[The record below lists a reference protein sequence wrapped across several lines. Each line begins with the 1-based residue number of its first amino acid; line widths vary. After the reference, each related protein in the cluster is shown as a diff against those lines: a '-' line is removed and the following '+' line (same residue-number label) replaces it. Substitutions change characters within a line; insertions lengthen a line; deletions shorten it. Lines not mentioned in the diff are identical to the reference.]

1 MSASNWTTDF
11 LNQLNS
17 AEFFIVPAR
26 INPNAVVSTAFNGDP
41 QSDKIMLWQIESRH
55 WQLFSQYALEH
66 NLRWAAG
73 WAEHA
78 ETVFI
83 VNACFEKEGIYVL
96 LRTRINT
103 NNPELPSQATVYP
116 AANRSERHTQDL
128 FGISFAGHP
137 DNRRWTRHQAWG
149 KHSYPLR
156 KDFSVQGEPQAVTPP
171 DMNYPFVKAF
181 GAGVYEIPVGPV
193 HAGIIEP
200 GHFRFLAVGELILN
214 LEERLGYVHK
224 GIEKIAE
231 GRTPDSLARL
241 AGRISGDTTVGHCW
255 AACRA
260 MEQAAGITIPP
271 RAALIRGILAERERV
286 ANHLGDMGA
295 ICNDVAFVFAQMQ
308 FTRLRE
314 LWLRTHASVFGHRL
328 LMDRIVPGGV
338 SCDLSETACTLIK
351 QEMLQLKN
359 ELSEVMPAIDLNSS
373 LEDRLYTAGYLSPET
388 AAAFG
393 TLGYVGRASD
403 QDFDV
408 RRDAPYSPYNQV
420 TFKVALEDK
429 GDIASRFWVRY
440 KEINAA
446 LKLIDQFIAQLAEG
460 DLLADWQTPPA
471 GSEALGIVEGWRG
484 EITTYVRFDSDNK
497 IARFYPRDPSI
508 LNWPALEKLT
518 LNNIVP
524 DFPVCNKSLNGSYSG
539 NDL

>member
-1 MSASNWTTDF
+1 MD
-11 LNQLNS
+11 
-17 AEFFIVPAR
+17 
-26 INPNAVVSTAFNGDP
+26 
-41 QSDKIMLWQIESRH
+41 
-55 WQLFSQYALEH
+55 
-66 NLRWAAG
+66 
-73 WAEHA
+73 
-78 ETVFI
+78 
-83 VNACFEKEGIYVL
+83 
-96 LRTRINT
+96 
-103 NNPELPSQATVYP
+103 
-116 AANRSERHTQDL
+116 
-128 FGISFAGHP
+128 
-137 DNRRWTRHQAWG
+137 
-149 KHSYPLR
+149 
-156 KDFSVQGEPQAVTPP
+156 
-171 DMNYPFVKAF
+171 YPFVKAY
-181 GAGVYEIPVGPV
+181 GQGVYEIPVGPV

-200 GHFRFLAVGELILN
+200 GHFRFQAVGELILN

-231 GRTPDSLARL
+231 DRTPESLARL

-260 MEQAAGITIPP
+260 MEQAAGIEIPN

-314 LWLRTHASVFGHRL
+314 LWLRINATVFGHRL

-338 SCDLSETACTLIK
+338 VCDVSETSCALIK
-351 QEMLQLKN
+351 QDIVQLRK
-359 ELSEVMPAIDLNSS
+359 ELSDIMPAIDLNSS
-373 LEDRLYTAGYLSPET
+373 LEDRLYTAGYLSPEI

-393 TLGYVGRASD
+393 TLGYVGRASG
-403 QDFDV
+403 QDKDV
-408 RRDAPYSPYNQV
+408 RRDAPYAPYDQA
-420 TFKVALEDK
+420 TFKVALEDQ

-446 LKLIDQFIAQLAEG
+446 LKLIEQFIAQLAAG
-460 DLLADWQTPPA
+460 DIVSEWQTPQA
-471 GSEALGIVEGWRG
+471 GSEGLGIVEGWRG
-484 EITTYVRFDSDNK
+484 EITAYIRFDADNK
-497 IARFYPRDPSI
+497 ITRFYPRDPSI